1 MVKGKLKII
10 RVKPDYIQY
19 LRKFDSKVQFNQT
32 ELNKDNKPFIGVLFS
47 IHNKD
52 YYVPISSANRKKKL
66 KGMYQKY
73 LTTGKSPI
81 DIVFIVDTNKKL
93 LAVLNLNNMIPIVDS
108 SIIEYDITKDKDAS
122 LLIKEYKYCMK
133 NRKEIINRGKKIY
146 NMIRLHNNLNLE
158 KRCCNFVLLEKKSE
172 EYMKDLKSCNA

>member
-1 MVKGKLKII
+1 
-10 RVKPDYIQY
+10 
-19 LRKFDSKVQFNQT
+19 
-32 ELNKDNKPFIGVLFS
+32 
-47 IHNKD
+47 
-52 YYVPISSANRKKKL
+52 
-66 KGMYQKY
+66 MYQKY

-108 SIIEYDITKDKDAS
+108 SIIEYDIT
-122 LLIKEYKYCMK
+122 EYKYCMK